1 MNKIYKREKYL
12 KKIHGYYNDDMIK
25 VILGIKGCG
34 KSYLLKSVIEEL
46 LESGANYLISKN
58 CSFFKCCLS
67 DKK

>member
-46 LESGANYLISKN
+46 LESGAN
-58 CSFFKCCLS
+58 
-67 DKK
+67 KKYYIYRIR